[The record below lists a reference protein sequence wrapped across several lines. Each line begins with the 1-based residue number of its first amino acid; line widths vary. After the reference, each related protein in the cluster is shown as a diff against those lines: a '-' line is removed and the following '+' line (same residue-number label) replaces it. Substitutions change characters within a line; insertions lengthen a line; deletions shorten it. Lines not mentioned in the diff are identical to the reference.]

1 MPRLSRPVDQI
12 KSDYDVV
19 VVGSGYG
26 GGVAASRFART
37 GKRVCVLERGREFQP
52 GQYPRTSTEAALQ
65 LQVRG
70 AGVPPLNPIGLYDFR
85 LGEDIHVF
93 QGCGLGGTSLVNANV
108 SLQADPRVFDDA
120 RWPAEIR
127 AELKTTVAAG
137 YERAEA
143 MLKPARTPEQPA
155 LAKLDGLAAAAP
167 GVGGKAV
174 RPPINVN
181 FEACTNHVGVEQ
193 AACTNCGDCVTGCN
207 YGAKNTTLMN
217 YLPDAWNHGAE
228 IFTHA
233 EVRRVARSGDG
244 RKWLVYYRPRDVGRE
259 KFDAPELCVT
269 ADIVVLAAGSL
280 GSTEILLRSK
290 AAGLACSDRV
300 GESFTG
306 NGDVLAFSY
315 NGDRVMHGVGL
326 GSKSP
331 SAHPPVGP
339 TITGLIDLRGTANV
353 EDGFV
358 IEEGA
363 IPGPVS
369 GIGPAT
375 FSAAAKVF
383 GDETDRSLPAEMRR
397 QARELTGIMAGPL
410 AGAMDH
416 TLTYLVMS
424 HDDAGGRIVLEGDR
438 AVIKW
443 PGVGSDARFQ
453 KVNDQLRAATAHLGA
468 TFLHNVVW
476 TEWLGRRLITVH
488 PLGGCGMGHDGA
500 SGVVD
505 HAGRV
510 FDSNNG
516 TGVYEGLHVWDGSIM
531 PCSLGVNP
539 LLTIT
544 ALAERAAHHVIT
556 ARGWSFTDTLPSK
569 PANRPA
575 PPVTMGLSFT
585 ETMRGWLS
593 TIDTSGYEAA
603 NVRAKAD
610 GSRCEFTLTVTTDD
624 LATMLKDE
632 AHRAKIVGTVT
643 APTLST
649 SPLQAQG
656 TFSLFAPDPEEASA
670 RRMKYEMTL
679 ERVDGSPLY
688 FSGFKR
694 IRSEKAGKDLWP
706 DTTTL
711 YVTVHDGPDA
721 SAPVKGMGILVI
733 EIPDFAKQMTTL
745 RVTDAPSEQARL
757 MAVAQ
762 FGRFFAGTLFE
773 VYGGI
778 VRPDKPFDPGAPL
791 RVKRELKAPA
801 PEVHELTT
809 LDGAGL
815 RLMRYQGGDKG
826 PVLLVHGL
834 GVSSLIFR
842 IDTVEENLVEH
853 LCARGFDVWALDFRA
868 SIDLPAANSQY
879 SGDDIARHDF
889 PKAVRHILDVTGS
902 PDLQAVVHC
911 FGATTFLMSMLG
923 GLRGVRSIV
932 SSQIGVFS
940 RAPLMTKLK
949 TGLHFPTVLKT
960 MGVKRLDAFTSTRES
975 WSEKAYDQLLRL
987 YPQQAEEWCDNPTCR
1002 RIAFMYA
1009 PLYEH
1014 DRLNAATHSAMH
1026 EMFGI
1031 ATMKAFEHI
1040 AAIVNAGK
1048 LVAADGADIYLPNL
1062 ARLDL
1067 PICFIHGAENQC
1079 FSPAGTQQT
1088 YDELRARFPRQRYAY
1103 HPIPNFGHIDCIFGK
1118 DAHRHVYPL
1127 IAAHLEQT

>member
-1 MPRLSRPVDQI
+1 MRRLSRPVDQI
-12 KSDYDVV
+12 KSEYDVI

-26 GGVAASRFART
+26 GGVAASRFARA
-37 GKRVCVLERGREFQP
+37 GRRVCVLERGREFQP
-52 GQYPRTSTEAALQ
+52 GQYPRTSAEAALQ

-108 SLQADPRVFDDA
+108 SLQADPRVFDDPC
-120 RWPAEIR
+120 WPAEIR
-127 AELKTTVAAG
+127 AELQTTVAAG
-137 YERAEA
+137 YARAEA
-143 MLKPARTPEQPA
+143 MLRPTPAPAQPP
-155 LAKLDGLAAAAP
+155 LAKWEGLAAAAP
-167 GVGGKAV
+167 GVGGTAV

-181 FEACTNHVGVEQ
+181 FQACTNHVGVEQ

-233 EVRRVARSGDG
+233 EVRRVARRDDG
-244 RKWLVYYRPRDVGRE
+244 KWLVYFRAQEVGRE
-259 KFDAPELCVT
+259 KFDAPELF
-269 ADIVVLAAGSL
+269 VVAEVVVIAAGSL

-300 GESFTG
+300 GAAFTG

-315 NGDRVMHGVGL
+315 NGDRAMHGVGL
-326 GSKSP
+326 GSKAP

-339 TITGLIDLRGTANV
+339 TITGLIDLRGTAEV
-353 EDGFV
+353 EEGFV

-375 FSAAAKVF
+375 FAAAAKLF
-383 GDETDRSLPAEMRR
+383 GEVTDRTLPAEIRR
-397 QARELTGIMAGPL
+397 RARELESIVAGPMAGS
-410 AGAMDH
+410 MDH

-438 AVIKW
+438 AVVKW
-443 PGVGSDARFQ
+443 PGVGSAARFE
-453 KVNDQLRAATAHLGA
+453 KINAQLRAATAHLGA
-468 TFLHNVVW
+468 TFLRNVVW

-510 FDSNNG
+510 FDSNGG
-516 TGVYEGLHVWDGSIM
+516 TGVHAGLHVWDGSIM
-531 PCSLGVNP
+531 PRSLGVNP

-556 ARGWSFTDTLPSK
+556 ARGWSFTDALPSS
-569 PANRPA
+569 PASRPA
-575 PPVTMGLSFT
+575 PSAKMGLRFT

-593 TIDTSGYEAA
+593 TAELGGYEAA
-603 NVRAKAD
+603 RARGKAD

-624 LATMLKDE
+624 LTTLLKDV
-632 AHRAKIVGTVT
+632 AHRAQLTGTVT
-643 APTLST
+643 APALSA
-649 SPLQAQG
+649 SPMTAQG
-656 TFSLFAPDPEEASA
+656 AFSLFAVDPDDVSA

-679 ERVDGSPLY
+679 TRADGSPLF

-694 IRSEKAGKDLWP
+694 IRSEQAGKDLWP

-721 SAPVKGMGILVI
+721 AAPVKGRGILVI
-733 EIPDFAKQMTTL
+733 ELPDFAKQMTTL

-757 MAVAQ
+757 AAVAQ
-762 FGRFFAGTLFE
+762 FGGFFAGTLFE
-773 VYGGI
+773 VYGG
-778 VRPDKPFDPGAPL
+778 VMRPDQPFDPGAPL
-791 RVKRELKAPA
+791 REKRALRAPA
-801 PEVHELTT
+801 PEVHALTT

-815 RLMRYQGGDKG
+815 RLTRYQGGPKG

-868 SIDLPAANSQY
+868 SIDLPASRTQY

-889 PKAVRHILDVTGS
+889 PAAVKHILAATGRD
-902 PDLQAVVHC
+902 DLQAVVHC

-932 SSQIGVFS
+932 SSQIGVYS
-940 RAPLMTKLK
+940 RAPVMTKLK

-960 MGVKRLDAFTSTRES
+960 LGVQSLDAFTSTREG

-987 YPQQAEEWCDNPTCR
+987 YPQEAEEWCDNPTCR

-1031 ATMKAFEHI
+1031 ASIRAFEHI

-1048 LVAADGADIYLPNL
+1048 LVAADGADVYLPNL

-1067 PICFIHGAENQC
+1067 PICFLHGAENKC
-1079 FSPAGTQQT
+1079 FSPAGTEAT
-1088 YDELRARFPRQRYAY
+1088 HDELKKRFPQQRYAY
-1103 HPIPNFGHIDCIFGK
+1103 HKIANFGHIDCIFGK
-1118 DAHRHVYPL
+1118 DAHLHVYPL